1 MGARTW
7 ARRVGVAL
15 LVAAAVAGPA
25 AAQVTRQQAEQRL
38 RAQAQEL
45 ERVRKERADLEE
57 RMKEL
62 QQNAHSLAEEMQNL
76 ERQADA
82 TARLVASL
90 DQQLASIEGDL
101 ASATAQLERAE
112 FELGTKKDRLQNRL
126 VDIYKR
132 GPLAAVEV
140 LLSAE
145 SFGQVLSRYKYLQ
158 EFARTDRAL
167 VDRVQELR
175 DETAA
180 SRELLVRL
188 QNEILR
194 NRREKAAEEARLR
207 TLEAQRGRS
216 LADNRARQRATQAR
230 LAEIARD
237 EQRMAAM
244 ITGFETARLRAE
256 ARAPSRAPVAST
268 LKTSDFGRLDWP
280 VEGEI
285 LYRFGRVINPN
296 NTMTRWNGIGIA
308 AAPGTVVRAVSS
320 GEVVVAEGIGTY
332 GPTVILQHG
341 GGDYSVYGSLARIDV
356 RKGGTVQKGAVIGTV
371 GSADPELPP
380 HLHFEMRPRGRAVD
394 PLEWLRNRR
403 E

>member
-1 MGARTW
+1 MRRIGLRITFGATVCLL
-7 ARRVGVAL
+7 AFASTRVQ
-15 LVAAAVAGPA
+15 
-25 AAQVTRQQAEQRL
+25 AQVSREQAEQRL
-38 RAQAQEL
+38 RTQAQEL
-45 ERVRKERADLEE
+45 ERVRRERTALET

-62 QQNAHSLAEEMQNL
+62 QQSAHSISEEMTNL
-76 ERQADA
+76 DRQADA

-101 ASATAQLERAE
+101 TAATSQLERAE
-112 FELGTKKDRLQNRL
+112 FELGVKKERLQNRL
-126 VDIYKR
+126 TDIYKR
-132 GPLAAVEV
+132 GPLATVEV

-145 SFGQVLSRYKYLQ
+145 SFGQLLSRYKYLQ
-158 EFARTDRAL
+158 EFARRDRAL

-180 SRELLVRL
+180 SREVMVRL

-194 NRREKAAEEARLR
+194 NRREKAAEEERLR
-207 TLEAQRGRS
+207 ALEAQRGRS
-216 LADNRARQRATQAR
+216 LADNRVRQRDTQAR

-237 EQRMAAM
+237 EARLASL
-244 ITGFETARLRAE
+244 ITGFETARRRAE
-256 ARAPSRAPVAST
+256 ARTPSRAPVAST
-268 LKTSDFGRLDWP
+268 LRTSDLGRLDWP
-280 VEGEI
+280 VEGEV

-296 NTMTRWNGIGIA
+296 NTTTRWNGMGIG
-308 AAPGTVVRAVSS
+308 APLGTPVRAVSA
-320 GEVVVAEGIGTY
+320 GDVVVAEGIGTY
-332 GPTVILQHG
+332 GSTIILQHG

-356 RKGGTVQKGAVIGTV
+356 RKGGTVQKGDVIGTV

-403 E
+403 

>member
-1 MGARTW
+1 MRCSILASATL
-7 ARRVGVAL
+7 AL
-15 LVAAAVAGPA
+15 AVLCAPA
-25 AAQVTRQQAEQRL
+25 LSAQVTRQQAEERL
-38 RAQAQEL
+38 RTQAQEL
-45 ERVRKERADLEE
+45 DRVRRERADLET

-62 QQNAHSLAEEMQNL
+62 QQNAHSLTEEMTNL
-76 ERQADA
+76 DRQADA

-101 ASATAQLERAE
+101 TAATAQLERAE

-126 VDIYKR
+126 TDIYKR
-132 GPLAAVEV
+132 GPLATIEV

-145 SFGQVLSRYKYLQ
+145 SFGQLLTRYKYLQ
-158 EFARTDRAL
+158 EFARIDRAL
-167 VDRVQELR
+167 VGRVQELR

-180 SRELLVRL
+180 SREMMVRL

-194 NRREKAAEEARLR
+194 NRREKAAEEDRLR
-207 TLEAQRGRS
+207 QLEAQRGRS
-216 LADNRARQRATQAR
+216 LTQNKAQQRDIQER

-237 EQRMAAM
+237 EQRLASM
-244 ITGFETARLRAE
+244 ITGFETARRRAE
-256 ARAPSRAPVAST
+256 ARTPSKAPVAST

-280 VEGEI
+280 VEGDI
-285 LYRFGRVINPN
+285 LYRFGRAINPN
-296 NTMTRWNGIGIA
+296 NTMIRWNGIGIA
-308 AAPGTVVRAVSS
+308 AATGTSVRAVSS

-332 GPTVILQHG
+332 GSTVILQHG

-356 RKGGTVQKGAVIGTV
+356 RKGGTVQKGDIIGTV
-371 GSADPELPP
+371 GSADPGLPP

-403 E
+403 

>member
-1 MGARTW
+1 V
-7 ARRVGVAL
+7 RRIGLQITFGVTVCL
-15 LVAAAVAGPA
+15 LAFASSRMQ
-25 AAQVTRQQAEQRL
+25 AQVSREQAEQRL
-38 RAQAQEL
+38 RTQAQEL
-45 ERVRKERADLEE
+45 ERVRRERAALET

-62 QQNAHSLAEEMQNL
+62 QQSAHSISEEMTNL
-76 ERQADA
+76 DRQADA

-101 ASATAQLERAE
+101 TAATSQLERAE
-112 FELGTKKDRLQNRL
+112 FELGVKKERLQNRL
-126 VDIYKR
+126 TDIYKR
-132 GPLAAVEV
+132 GPLATVEV

-145 SFGQVLSRYKYLQ
+145 SFGQLLSRYKYLQ
-158 EFARTDRAL
+158 EFARRDRAL

-180 SRELLVRL
+180 SREVMVRL

-194 NRREKAAEEARLR
+194 NRREKAAEEERLR
-207 TLEAQRGRS
+207 ALEAQRGRS
-216 LADNRARQRATQAR
+216 LADNRVRQRDTQAR

-237 EQRMAAM
+237 EARLASL
-244 ITGFETARLRAE
+244 ITGFETARRRAE
-256 ARAPSRAPVAST
+256 ARTPSRAPVAST
-268 LKTSDFGRLDWP
+268 LRTSDLGRLDWP
-280 VEGEI
+280 VEGEV

-296 NTMTRWNGIGIA
+296 NTTTRWNGMGIG
-308 AAPGTVVRAVSS
+308 APLGTPVRAVSA

-332 GPTVILQHG
+332 GSTIILQHG

-356 RKGGTVQKGAVIGTV
+356 RKGGTVQKGDVIGTV

-403 E
+403 